1 MKEEEPLANNAD
13 YGKDENAN
21 EALLKKCTAFE
32 TDISV
37 HGNRCTS

>member
-21 EALLKKCTAFE
+21 EALLKKCNAFE